1 MDRLI
6 FDEEHEM
13 FRDSVRSF
21 MINEVQPHGEKWRE
35 QGIVDREAYLK
46 AGEQGLLLMWAD
58 EKYGGAGVTD
68 FRYEQILMEELTLHG
83 EAGFFLWLHSR
94 LVGPYIDEF
103 GTDEQKD
110 RWLPKCVS
118 GESILAIAMT
128 EPGAGSDLASIRSK
142 AEDKGDHFLLNG
154 AKTYISNGIL
164 ADLVIVAARTDPEN
178 KRGISLF
185 VVERGMDGFE
195 RGANLAKIGLK
206 SQDTAELF
214 FNNVKVPKENLLGQL
229 HRGFYHMMH
238 GTACIRPAG
247 CRVPEHALQDGR
259 YAHGNRHSPGVRRP
273 VRPAAQQRQAQCG
286 GCGQGKTVHERARG
300 TRDRRVP
307 ATPRRC
313 RLHGRV
319 SDQPH
324 VHGGACV
331 ADLRRILGDHARDH
345 RALDRPRSAQGRLMK
360 TAFVGLGVMGYPMA
374 GYLAARGHE
383 VVVYNRNTD
392 KAERW
397 LEQNQGRSAATP
409 ADAADGADIVFCCV
423 GNDDDVREVTL
434 GEFGAVHAMPP
445 GSILVDHTTAS
456 ATLARELHTVAS
468 ERQVGF
474 LDAPLSG
481 GQAGAENGQLT
492 IMVGGDADVF
502 ERALPVMES
511 YAKAVTL
518 IGPAGSGQ
526 LAKMVNQIC
535 IAGLLQGLSEGL
547 HFATRAGLD
556 IEKVISAISKGA
568 AQSWQMDHRW
578 QTMVNG
584 QFEFGF
590 AVDWMRKD
598 LGIALDE
605 ARSNGARLELTE
617 LIDRYYAE
625 VQALGGNR
633 WDTSS
638 LITRL
643 EPPPVSR
650 DG

>member
-1 MDRLI
+1 
-6 FDEEHEM
+6 
-13 FRDSVRSF
+13 
-21 MINEVQPHGEKWRE
+21 
-35 QGIVDREAYLK
+35 
-46 AGEQGLLLMWAD
+46 
-58 EKYGGAGVTD
+58 
-68 FRYEQILMEELTLHG
+68 
-83 EAGFFLWLHSR
+83 
-94 LVGPYIDEF
+94 
-103 GTDEQKD
+103 
-110 RWLPKCVS
+110 
-118 GESILAIAMT
+118 
-128 EPGAGSDLASIRSK
+128 
-142 AEDKGDHFLLNG
+142 
-154 AKTYISNGIL
+154 
-164 ADLVIVAARTDPEN
+164 
-178 KRGISLF
+178 
-185 VVERGMDGFE
+185 
-195 RGANLAKIGLK
+195 
-206 SQDTAELF
+206 
-214 FNNVKVPKENLLGQL
+214 
-229 HRGFYHMMH
+229 
-238 GTACIRPAG
+238 
-247 CRVPEHALQDGR
+247 
-259 YAHGNRHSPGVRRP
+259 
-273 VRPAAQQRQAQCG
+273 
-286 GCGQGKTVHERARG
+286 
-300 TRDRRVP
+300 
-307 ATPRRC
+307 
-313 RLHGRV
+313 
-319 SDQPH
+319 
-324 VHGGACV
+324 
-331 ADLRRILGDHARDH
+331 
-345 RALDRPRSAQGRLMK
+345 MK

-409 ADAADGADIVFCCV
+409 AEAADGADIVFCCV

-434 GEFGAVHAMPP
+434 GEFGAVHAMSP

-605 ARSNGARLELTE
+605 ARSNGAQLELTE